1 VKGSAP
7 LSQMLTGILYGD
19 FVSYYLAILN
29 AVSPSPV
36 AAISE
41 LKRRLAEAPW
51 PQ

>member
-1 VKGSAP
+1 
-7 LSQMLTGILYGD
+7 MLTGILYGD

-36 AAISE
+36 AVISE